1 MTASV
6 IGGVIVLAKS
16 SFRQTG
22 VSNREPLRMDRITS
36 KPFAVAEHWRQLA
49 DAARR
54 KGARISSAQTR
65 QMILNVAETYDRLA
79 EKADWKEPPSG
90 EPSG

>member
-1 MTASV
+1 
-6 IGGVIVLAKS
+6 
-16 SFRQTG
+16 
-22 VSNREPLRMDRITS
+22 MDRITP

-54 KGARISSAQTR
+54 KGARLTNAQTK
-65 QMILNVAETYDRLA
+65 QMILNVAQTYDRLA
-79 EKADWKEPPSG
+79 EKADWKEPLSG

>member
-1 MTASV
+1 MIASV
-6 IGGVIVLAKS
+6 IGGV
-16 SFRQTG
+16 
-22 VSNREPLRMDRITS
+22 NRITP

-54 KGARISSAQTR
+54 KGARISNAQTR
-65 QMILNVAETYDRLA
+65 QMILNVAQTYDRLA

>member
-1 MTASV
+1 
-6 IGGVIVLAKS
+6 
-16 SFRQTG
+16 
-22 VSNREPLRMDRITS
+22 MDRITP

-49 DAARR
+49 AAARR
-54 KGARISSAQTR
+54 KGARISNAQTS

>member
-1 MTASV
+1 M
-6 IGGVIVLAKS
+6 
-16 SFRQTG
+16 
-22 VSNREPLRMDRITS
+22 ERITP

-54 KGARISSAQTR
+54 KGALITNAQTK
-65 QMILNVAETYDRLA
+65 QMILNVAQAYDRLA
-79 EKADWKEPPSG
+79 EKADWKEPPRG